1 MKIKKIVEVYYNVSF
16 KILDRC
22 VFFSTEEEVKSLN
35 DAIKIFNKR
44 ISCIDF
50 DGGYV
55 TLYKQA
61 QELGYLD
68 RVISLPMISE
78 NQVIIEDAMKDEGYM
93 IEKRSVIKKV
103 LKNYK
108 KYIK

>member
-1 MKIKKIVEVYYNVSF
+1 MKIERIVEVYYNVSF

-22 VFFSTEEEVKSLN
+22 VFFSTDKEVKNSN
-35 DAIKIFNKR
+35 EAIKIFNKR

-50 DGGYV
+50 DNGYV

-61 QELGYLD
+61 KEPGYLE

-78 NQVIIEDAMKDEGYM
+78 NQVIIKNAMKDEGYM
-93 IEKRSVIKKV
+93 IEKKSVIKKV